1 MRIVPLKN
9 ALYFRQKS
17 FFSNLPRGPLL
28 IDRRRQFILPDEQP
42 VPHSARSG
50 GGWVTLT
57 VQVSHQNDDTDVIM
71 YLFRYLGTLCTHSQI
86 IYKPAKNEC

>member
-17 FFSNLPRGPLL
+17 FFKKLPRGPLL

>member
-17 FFSNLPRGPLL
+17 FFLKLPRGPLL